1 MVERRWS
8 LVADARAQLGSSWTC
23 AVLYRRLAALEY
35 RTFYYQSWLDK
46 YAGKW
51 LVGSFEKGAENED
64 FLVQVRLFGILGFV
78 DSV

>member
-1 MVERRWS
+1 
-8 LVADARAQLGSSWTC
+8 
-23 AVLYRRLAALEY
+23 LAALEY